1 MHNSDHLPLCR
12 IVSFQW
18 LDHVLRQCYFSEG
31 FCFYKNKIRLPQVLS
46 SSQISATAV
55 EAAVLFPRCSFSVS
69 ISMLTWSSG
78 VQFGCESVF
87 QQSQKTKQPW
97 ELLERCLSVCD
108 KPLQSISF
116 VCLWQALTVSLSQT
130 LNSGFSYLYPLNA
143 GVICTKPLWL
153 VKYLLLIGSKQ
164 ERATDQQEENA
175 PLCLWTS
182 G

>member
-46 SSQISATAV
+46 SSQISPTAV

-87 QQSQKTKQPW
+87 RQSQKTKQPW
-97 ELLERCLSVCD
+97 ELLECLS
-108 KPLQSISF
+108 
-116 VCLWQALTVSLSQT
+116 VCLWQALTKHLLFVCLSVSLSQT
-130 LNSGFSYLYPLNA
+130 FNSGFSYLYPLNA

-164 ERATDQQEENA
+164 ERTTDQQEENA

>member
-31 FCFYKNKIRLPQVLS
+31 FWFYKNKIRLPQVLYF
-46 SSQISATAV
+46 SQISATAV
-55 EAAVLFPRCSFSVS
+55 EATVLFPRCSFSVS

-87 QQSQKTKQPW
+87 RQSQKTKQPW
-97 ELLERCLSVCD
+97 ELLERCLS
-108 KPLQSISF
+108 

-143 GVICTKPLWL
+143 GVICMKPLCL
-153 VKYLLLIGSKQ
+153 IKCLLLIETKQ
-164 ERATDQQEENA
+164 ERTTDQQEENA
-175 PLCLWTS
+175 PFCLWTS